1 MSHRLLQD
9 LLRQGRTARYAGR
22 DAEAKVHYSEALE
35 AARTAQD
42 RSMESEALSGLG
54 SAEVWS
60 NPAAARELLTQALA
74 LIEVRAKGVRV
85 AGLKLH
91 LALACLDAGDGA
103 EARLLLEANLPIL
116 EKQEQDLAV
125 AFGTEILG
133 MVLVAEGRRTDALDQ
148 FRRAAALRRQPG
160 GEEASPL
167 RWRNRRDAVI
177 AELLRTPV

>member
-1 MSHRLLQD
+1 
-9 LLRQGRTARYAGR
+9 
-22 DAEAKVHYSEALE
+22 
-35 AARTAQD
+35 
-42 RSMESEALSGLG
+42 
-54 SAEVWS
+54 
-60 NPAAARELLTQALA
+60 
-74 LIEVRAKGVRV
+74 V